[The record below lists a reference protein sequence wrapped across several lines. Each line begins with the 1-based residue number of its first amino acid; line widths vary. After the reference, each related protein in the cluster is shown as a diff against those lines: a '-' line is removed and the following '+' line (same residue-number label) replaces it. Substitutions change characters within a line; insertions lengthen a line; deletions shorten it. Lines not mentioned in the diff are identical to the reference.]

1 MNCAGMYF
9 LVLSIIN
16 LTSLALY
23 LIMTFP
29 KTLFFIEFYL
39 LIICLLYW
47 FYMYFVEVD
56 NSSENE
62 MKTNFVNEKN
72 TNFLADIVFKYL
84 FIILLAYMIS
94 YFIVY
99 IYDKDTFEDI
109 YDDYTKKLNNT
120 EKVLLQI
127 CKWYNHVGIPLALI
141 IDFLFRKRNRV
152 VNPFFDFLIVGIS
165 AVVLCIYEIVFYK
178 FYKDDDKR
186 TRLILITLVCK
197 FILFFLCYFIYD
209 FYQYKVNKIPGN
221 YILCDNSAD
230 PRLII
235 QE

>member
-9 LVLSIIN
+9 LVLSILN

-84 FIILLAYMIS
+84 FIILLAYGIS
-94 YFIVY
+94 YVIVY
-99 IYDKDTFEDI
+99 IYDSEIFDTI

-197 FILFFLCYFIYD
+197 VILFFLCYFIYD

>member
-9 LVLSIIN
+9 LVLSILN

-84 FIILLAYMIS
+84 FIILLAYGIS
-94 YFIVY
+94 YVIVY
-99 IYDKDTFEDI
+99 IYDSEIFDTI
-109 YDDYTKKLNNT
+109 Y
-120 EKVLLQI
+120 
-127 CKWYNHVGIPLALI
+127 A
-141 IDFLFRKRNRV
+141 
-152 VNPFFDFLIVGIS
+152 
-165 AVVLCIYEIVFYK
+165 
-178 FYKDDDKR
+178 
-186 TRLILITLVCK
+186 
-197 FILFFLCYFIYD
+197 
-209 FYQYKVNKIPGN
+209 
-221 YILCDNSAD
+221 
-230 PRLII
+230 
-235 QE
+235 